1 MSPRQSPADRH
12 LSRRGALGLLGA
24 SSIAT
29 GAAVLTRGSATA
41 QAQAI
46 VSPKG
51 RPGER
56 GPVPRSLR
64 PGGEFDRFVQQQAAQ
79 GLFSGNVLLGYRGR
93 PELTR
98 STGMAVKELSVPNT
112 LDTLFLL
119 ASVTK
124 SITAT
129 AVVQL
134 AAQGKLALWK
144 TLGTYLSGF
153 PEQIANYVTVHQLLT
168 MTSGMSN
175 YSQGTTWLQQVP
187 TWTTADQVLDGTMA
201 IIKDQALLFA
211 PGTAYSYSNSGFVVL
226 GAIVQQVS
234 GQPYWDYMRQH
245 IFAPAGMTRTDFY
258 TWPQVLSLDAK
269 HQVAHPYGSQRGDD
283 PNVDNFGGVSKLYI
297 GLPDGSGGPYTTTP
311 DLLAFATA
319 LQDGTLLSPG
329 WAQLMLNGKFAVS
342 PPASTSPAWQS
353 WIIGYGL
360 EDTIIN
366 SQHVLG
372 HSGNGPGITTA
383 IDIYPAL
390 DWVAVILGN
399 YTLTPFGLDTE
410 MSPVADLERQ
420 LITQQAT

>member
-1 MSPRQSPADRH
+1 MSPRQSPAGRR

-24 SSIAT
+24 SSVAA
-29 GAAVLTRGSATA
+29 GAAVLSRGSAAA

-46 VSPKG
+46 VRSQG
-51 RPGER
+51 RPGGP

-64 PGGEFDRFVQQQAAQ
+64 PGGEFDQFVQQQAAQ
-79 GLFSGNVLLGYRGR
+79 DLFSGNVLLGYRGR

-98 STGMAVKELSVPNT
+98 STGMADKALSVPNT
-112 LDTLFLL
+112 LDTLFAL

-124 SITAT
+124 AMTAA

-134 AAQGKLALWK
+134 AAQGKLEFWK
-144 TLGTYLSGF
+144 TVGTYLSGF
-153 PEQIANYVTVHQLLT
+153 PAQIANHATVYHLLT
-168 MTSGMSN
+168 MTSGMSD
-175 YSQGTTWLQQVP
+175 YSFDPAWFQEVP
-187 TWTTADQVLDGTMA
+187 SWTTPEQVLGGTIA
-201 IIKDQALLFA
+201 IIQQQALLFA
-211 PGTAYSYSNSGFVVL
+211 PGTAYSYSDSGFVLL

-245 IFAPAGMTRTDFY
+245 IFGPAGMTRTDFY
-258 TWPQVLSLDAK
+258 TWPQVAGLDAK
-269 HQVAHPYGSQRGDD
+269 HQVAHPYAAQRGGGPRVDD
-283 PNVDNFGGVSKLYI
+283 FGALKLYI
-297 GLPDGSGGPYTTTP
+297 GLPDGGGGPYTTAL

-319 LQDGTLLSPG
+319 LQDGTLLAPG
-329 WAQLMLNGKFAVS
+329 WAQLMLNGKFPVS
-342 PPASTSPAWQS
+342 PPAGTSPPWQG

-366 SQHVLG
+366 AQHVLA
-372 HSGNGPGITTA
+372 HSGNGPGIATG

-399 YTLTPFGLDTE
+399 YDLTPFGTTTE
-410 MSPVADLERQ
+410 MSPIAGLERQ

>member
-1 MSPRQSPADRH
+1 MFPRQSPAGRR

-24 SSIAT
+24 SSIAA
-29 GAAVLTRGSATA
+29 GAAVLTRRLCGGE
-41 QAQAI
+41 AQAI
-46 VSPKG
+46 V
-51 RPGER
+51 RPQGQPGGH
-56 GPVPRSLR
+56 GPVPPSLR
-64 PGGEFDRFVQQQAAQ
+64 PGGEFDQFVQQQAAQ

-98 STGMAVKELSVPNT
+98 STGMADKELSVPNT
-112 LDTLFLL
+112 LDTLFSL

-124 SITAT
+124 SMTAT

-134 AAQGKLALWK
+134 AAQGKLVLWE

-153 PEQIANYVTVHQLLT
+153 PAQIASNVTVHQLLT
-168 MTSGMSN
+168 MTSGMSD
-175 YSQGTTWLQQVP
+175 YSQGTTWLQQIP

-269 HQVAHPYGSQRGDD
+269 HQVAHPYGSQRSGD
-283 PNVDNFGGVSKLYI
+283 PGVDDFGIVKLYI
-297 GLPDGSGGPYTTTP
+297 GLPDGSGGPYTTTL
-311 DLLAFATA
+311 DMLAFATA

-329 WAQLMLNGKFAVS
+329 WAQLMLSGKFPVS
-342 PPASTSPAWQS
+342 PPASTSPPWQS

-366 SQHVLG
+366 GQHVLG
-372 HSGNGPGITTA
+372 HSGNGPGITTG

-399 YTLTPFGLDTE
+399 YTLTPFGISTE
-410 MSPVADLERQ
+410 
-420 LITQQAT
+420 